1 MAHSSFEKYFCDF
14 LLFCCL
20 ATAGWS
26 CDEDGK
32 AVSEARSA
40 ASSADIGG
48 GGGNLIDW
56 REECIEMNGG
66 RDDGAFGE
74 AVGVVSGSEDESSF
88 SQAISGVHT
97 RSGRERTTIGG
108 ARSASRCL
116 MFSLMS
122 QITMYGSL
130 PGHSDAMESDGRTE
144 KDGRHEEGKGQ

>member
-1 MAHSSFEKYFCDF
+1 MAHSSLEKYFCDF

-48 GGGNLIDW
+48 GGGSLIDW
-56 REECIEMNGG
+56 REEGIEMNGG

-97 RSGRERTTIGG
+97 RSGRDRTTIGG

-116 MFSLMS
+116 MVSLLS
-122 QITMYGSL
+122 HIPCPESL
-130 PGHSDAMESDGRTE
+130 PGHSDAMESDSRTE
-144 KDGRHEEGKGQ
+144 KDGRHEEGKG